1 MTRLIVRADGN
12 SQIGFGHVMRCL
24 AIVNAS
30 QFEQVLWFSSNEIEG
45 LLQQN
50 ANVPIQFFCIK
61 AEDDFCQFLQKTD
74 LVILDGYPFNI
85 AFQELI
91 HASGAKL
98 VLIDDLANNII
109 SADLIINPT
118 PGIQAST
125 YQSTR
130 PTISMIG
137 LNYALLRPPFIALA
151 KENQIEKELGS
162 AMICMGGADPYNFTK
177 QILEN
182 AIGQDFVV
190 IHVVTGAG
198 YVFQDTLDTFKD
210 ERIVFHANLNAN
222 EMAALMSKCEWGIY
236 PSSGIVL
243 EGLAAQQKIIAGITA
258 ENQRLVHQGHL
269 DLKTIID
276 AGDFSSKALAI
287 SFSQKQNFQFK
298 GQIVDG
304 FSLERICKMLE
315 RIVQSNHMKLQRATD
330 KDILQTY
337 QWATD
342 TNVRRYSFQQHDISL
357 EEHTLWFNRKLHDPN
372 CYYYLLRIEDRLVG
386 SIRFDLQQEDAM
398 ISYLL
403 DPLEQGKGL
412 GVFIL
417 KMGIEQFLSENKSAA
432 YTQFIGDVLPDNKSS
447 IHIFE
452 QLGFKKVSTTS
463 SLRFTKKYQLN
474 VYN

>member
-30 QFEQVLWFSSNEIEG
+30 QFEQILWFSSNEIEA

-50 ANVPIQFFCIK
+50 TNVPIQFFYLK
-61 AEDDFCQFLQKTD
+61 SEDNFCQFLQNTD
-74 LVILDGYPFNI
+74 LVILDGYQFNI
-85 AFQELI
+85 ALQQLI

-151 KENQIEKELGS
+151 KETQIEKEIGS
-162 AMICMGGADPYNFTK
+162 VMICMGGADPNNYTK

-182 AIGQDFVV
+182 TIREDFVV

-198 YVFQDTLDTFKD
+198 FIYHDTLNTFDD
-210 ERIVFHANLNAN
+210 ERIIFHNNLNAY
-222 EMAALMSKCEWGIY
+222 EMTALMSKCEWGIY

-243 EGLAAQQKIIAGITA
+243 EGLAAQQGIIAGITA
-258 ENQRLVHQGHL
+258 ENQRLVHKGHL

-276 AGDFSSKALAI
+276 AGDFSAKALTKA
-287 SFSQKQNFQFK
+287 FSEKHTFQFK
-298 GQIVDG
+298 RQIVDG
-304 FSLERICKMLE
+304 FSLDRIRKMLV
-315 RIVQSNHMKLQRATD
+315 RLVQSNNMKLQRATA
-330 KDILQTY
+330 KDLLQTY
-337 QWATD
+337 KWATD
-342 TNVRRYSFQQHDISL
+342 TNVRRFSFQQHDINL

-372 CYYYLLRIEDRLVG
+372 CFYYLLRIDDRLVG

-403 DPLEQGKGL
+403 DPMEQGKGL

-417 KMGIEQFLSENKSAA
+417 KMGIEQFLSENNYASF
-432 YTQFIGDVLPDNKSS
+432 TQFIGDVLPENKSS

-452 QLGFKKVSTTS
+452 QLGFKKLSTAP
-463 SLRFTKKYQLN
+463 SLRFTKKYHLN

>member
-30 QFEQVLWFSSNEIEG
+30 QFEQVLWFSSNEIEA

-50 ANVPIQFFCIK
+50 ANVPIQFFDIK
-61 AEDDFCQFLQKTD
+61 SEDVFCQFLQKTD
-74 LVILDGYPFNI
+74 LVILDGYPFDI
-85 AFQELI
+85 AFQQLI

-130 PTISMIG
+130 PAISMIG

-162 AMICMGGADPYNFTK
+162 VMICMGGADPYNFTK

-182 AIGQDFVV
+182 VIGQDFMV

-198 YVFQDTLDTFKD
+198 FVYHSTLDTFND
-210 ERIVFHANLNAN
+210 ERIVFHTNLNAV
-222 EMAALMSKCEWGIY
+222 EMAGLMSKCEWGIY
-236 PSSGIVL
+236 PSSSIVL
-243 EGLAAQQKIIAGITA
+243 EGLAAQQRIIAGITA
-258 ENQRLVHQGHL
+258 ENQRFVHQGHL

-276 AGDFSSKALAI
+276 AGDFSSEALA
-287 SFSQKQNFQFK
+287 SAFSEKHSFQFK
-298 GQIVDG
+298 RHVIDG
-304 FSLERICKMLE
+304 LSLDRIRKMLG
-315 RIVQSNHMKLQRATD
+315 RLVQSNSMKLQRATE
-330 KDILQTY
+330 KDLIQTY

-342 TNVRRYSFQQHDISL
+342 TNVRRFSFQQHDISL

-372 CYYYLLRIEDRLVG
+372 CFYYLLRSDDRFIG

-412 GVFIL
+412 GIFIL
-417 KMGIEQFLSENKSAA
+417 KMGIEQFLSENNNA
-432 YTQFIGDVLPDNKSS
+432 QFKQFVGAVLPDNKSS

-452 QLGFKKVSTTS
+452 QLGFQKVSTAS
-463 SLRFTKKYQLN
+463 SLRFTKKYQLH
-474 VYN
+474 V